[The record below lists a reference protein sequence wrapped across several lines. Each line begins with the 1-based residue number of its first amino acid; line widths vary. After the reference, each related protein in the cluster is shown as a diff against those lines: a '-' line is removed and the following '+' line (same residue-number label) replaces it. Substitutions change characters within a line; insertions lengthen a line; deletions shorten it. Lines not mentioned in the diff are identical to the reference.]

1 MGRFSLEVLSGSARS
16 VGALGMEAA
25 VRLLRETGE
34 LKGPVLVVTVLVGA
48 LTLMAVLFVQCWQPY
63 LLRLEERLEREA
75 REEEVRIEMAVA
87 QGADS
92 QAEQWRIA
100 DEIGLTSQMLQ
111 RADSVLGPK
120 RVREILRRH
129 SVRVPEQQPSGVAP
143 IPWYRMNSTC
153 RDCQEEHSRHLCC
166 QAIGTKPRLSS
177 HLRPAHTS
185 GWSTQV
191 RQEFHTGEL
200 QLISWGTEHLPPV
213 GESGEDLLVR
223 RLGEQEPMG
232 WGGAPVAQ
240 AAEMRR
246 TYHNEY
252 EGSLSE
258 FHDAFPS
265 AFRWTCCGLLGDA
278 VHGCEHHGPGCSCD
292 YCRAG
297 CPAPYSPTQANRF
310 LRLANSPLG
319 EWSLTVGV
327 SCWTPDSHSHMP
339 HSFQTQTWHLLLCW
353 IRTPL
358 PSNVVLLV
366 LHHLFV
372 AEQAAALMWE
382 QGGRALPQ
390 GSAGASMSSQ
400 LREQIHSLRQGAH
413 SEEALEKQDDLLL
426 QELLDAIREAEG
438 SSV

>member
-1 MGRFSLEVLSGSARS
+1 M
-16 VGALGMEAA
+16 GMEAV

-34 LKGPVLVVTVLVGA
+34 LKGPDLVVTVLVGV

-63 LLRLEERLEREA
+63 LLRLDERLEREA
-75 REEEVRIEMAVA
+75 QEEDIRIEMAAA
-87 QGADS
+87 QSADT

-100 DEIGLTSQMLQ
+100 DEIGLSLQMLQ
-111 RADSVLGPK
+111 RAESVLGPK

-129 SVRVPEQQPSGVAP
+129 SVRVPEQQPSGVASN
-143 IPWYRMNSTC
+143 PWYRVSSTC
-153 RDCQEEHSRHLCC
+153 RECQEEHSRHLCC

-177 HLRPAHTS
+177 HLWPAHTS

-200 QLISWGTEHLPPV
+200 QLISWETEHLPAV
-213 GESGEDLLVR
+213 DESGEDLLVR
-223 RLGEQEPMG
+223 RLEEQETMG
-232 WGGAPVAQ
+232 WGGVPVAQ
-240 AAEMRR
+240 AAEMQRMFR
-246 TYHNEY
+246 NEY

-258 FHDAFPS
+258 FHDAFPT
-265 AFRWTCCGLLGDA
+265 AFRWTCCGLRGDA

-297 CPAPYSPTQANRF
+297 CPAPYNPTQANRF
-310 LRLANSPLG
+310 LRLANSPSR
-319 EWSLTVGV
+319 EWSLTAGV

-353 IRTPL
+353 LRTPL
-358 PSNVVLLV
+358 PSNILLLV

-372 AEQAAALMWE
+372 AEQAEALMWE
-382 QGGRALPQ
+382 QGGCALPQ
-390 GSAGASMSSQ
+390 SNAGTTMSSQ
-400 LREQIHSLRQGAH
+400 LREQIQSQQDAY
-413 SEEALEKQDDLLL
+413 SEEALEKQDDMLL
-426 QELLDAIREAEG
+426 QELLDAMRKAEG